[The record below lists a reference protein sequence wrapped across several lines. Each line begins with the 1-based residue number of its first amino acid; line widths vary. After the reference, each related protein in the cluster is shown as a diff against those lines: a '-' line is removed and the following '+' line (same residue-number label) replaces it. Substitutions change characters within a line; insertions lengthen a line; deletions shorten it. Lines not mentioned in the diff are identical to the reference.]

1 MPFSPASGKKK
12 LRKKIMHY
20 RIVLKGFSVMNDHS
34 ISSEVL
40 LTALKAG
47 KVLVHYFHWQYVGYV
62 GIQ

>member
-1 MPFSPASGKKK
+1 
-12 LRKKIMHY
+12 MHY